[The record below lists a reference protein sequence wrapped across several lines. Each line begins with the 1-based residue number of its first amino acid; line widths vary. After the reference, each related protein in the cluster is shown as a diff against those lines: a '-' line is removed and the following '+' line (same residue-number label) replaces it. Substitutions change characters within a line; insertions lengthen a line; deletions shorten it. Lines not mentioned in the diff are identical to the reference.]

1 MRGLLLAFSLIA
13 ATAAMPACAQS
24 DTAKQGGPNTAV
36 TESNKI
42 VTEKVTL
49 YGREFTL
56 IPVEMEHPVIP
67 WSQAKDYLPKD
78 VLEAPKV
85 PLTDAQILEK
95 IGVLQATLT
104 REYKKELEKSV
115 KDYVA
120 AHPQEQEYLVMM
132 DTNDAF
138 MANEGAKISPQ
149 IQSLANQM
157 NALRYAYYMLSDS
170 AASVAPVPF
179 AKTPSQ

>member
-13 ATAAMPACAQS
+13 AAVAVPACAQS
-24 DTAKQGGPNTAV
+24 DAAGPNGAA
-36 TESNKI
+36 TERKI

-56 IPVEMEHPVIP
+56 IPVEMEHPIIP
-67 WSQAKDYLPKD
+67 WSVAKDYLPKD
-78 VLEAPKV
+78 VLEAPRI

-95 IGVLQATLT
+95 VGALQATLM
-104 REYKKELEKSV
+104 REYRKELDKSV

-120 AHPQEQEYLVMM
+120 KHPDEEEYAVMM

-138 MANEGAKISPQ
+138 MSNEGAKISPQ

-157 NALRYAYYMLSDS
+157 NALRYAYYMLSDK
-170 AASVAPVPF
+170 AAGVVPVPF